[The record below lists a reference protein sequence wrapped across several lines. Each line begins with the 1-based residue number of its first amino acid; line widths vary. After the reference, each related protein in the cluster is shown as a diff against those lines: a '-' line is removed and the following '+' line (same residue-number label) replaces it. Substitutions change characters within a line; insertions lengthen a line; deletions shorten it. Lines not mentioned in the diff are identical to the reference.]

1 MIASGEWG
9 NSIFSHANLLKSVS
23 SGVKPM
29 GAMEV
34 ARTFIILKQKHHVC
48 QETVNI
54 KMMHLVFVSNGIHV
68 LK

>member
-1 MIASGEWG
+1 MIALGESGK
-9 NSIFSHANLLKSVS
+9 SIFSNANLLKTVS

-34 ARTFIILKQKHHVC
+34 TRTFKTLKHHVC

-54 KMMHLVFVSNGIHV
+54 KMMHLVSDVFYTIHD